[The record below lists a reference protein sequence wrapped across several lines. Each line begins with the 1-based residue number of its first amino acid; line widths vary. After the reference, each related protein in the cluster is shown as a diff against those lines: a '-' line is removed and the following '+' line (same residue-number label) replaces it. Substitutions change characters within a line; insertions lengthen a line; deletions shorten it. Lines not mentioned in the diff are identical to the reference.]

1 MACFGSSEVRVEES
15 AGICVGWPRGGI
27 NDVGVEDL

>member
-15 AGICVGWPRGGI
+15 AGILLLGNGHESSLS
-27 NDVGVEDL
+27 GVYG